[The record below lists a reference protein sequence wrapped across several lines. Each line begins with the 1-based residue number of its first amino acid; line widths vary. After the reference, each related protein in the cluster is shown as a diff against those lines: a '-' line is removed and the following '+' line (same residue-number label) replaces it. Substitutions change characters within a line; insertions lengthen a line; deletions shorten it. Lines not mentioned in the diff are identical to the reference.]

1 MTSPLLEVT
10 DHGDLLRFSFDDLV
24 KYSGRSSIGGVAH
37 GFKVLE
43 RALPLLAG
51 GEAPDR
57 VDITIESAFGGGGA
71 RDAFE
76 MVTRAVTG
84 GRFRV
89 DENLAPDG
97 PPSPM
102 GRYVFRFIHR
112 AGPAVELTLRP
123 GLVVDEF
130 IELAQRG
137 PETPAEEHRLA
148 TLKQEMC
155 DLLMG
160 LPASEVYDAEPLQP
174 G

>member
-1 MTSPLLEVT
+1 MTSPLLEVL

-37 GFKVLE
+37 GFKVME
-43 RALPLLAG
+43 RALPLLGAG
-51 GEAPDR
+51 AAPDR

-89 DENLAPDG
+89 DADLAPDG

-102 GRYVFRFIHR
+102 GQYVFRFSHR
-112 AGPAVELTLRP
+112 KGPVVQLTLRP
-123 GLVVDEF
+123 GLVLDEF
-130 IELAQRG
+130 VDLAKRG
-137 PETPAEEHRLA
+137 PENAAEEKRLTA
-148 TLKQEMC
+148 LKQQMA
-155 DLLMG
+155 DLLMS
-160 LPASEVYDAEPLQP
+160 LPAAEVYDAELLQP
-174 G
+174 